1 MPRRM
6 SAKLETQQ
14 AEVER
19 EKRVEGRGGWKGGS
33 SFSNFGTELV
43 DESVGGYR
51 RLSRRR
57 ATSNTEQEGS
67 WEEKRETTEKEEES
81 QADRRT
87 GQRRAWKRK
96 REEREGK
103 RERILFLRLYR
114 YFHGRSPL
122 LKPVAVPGPPFPASS
137 SVPLASY
144 LFVTVSLVSHEP
156 INIFFDVR
164 RIN

>member
-1 MPRRM
+1 M
-6 SAKLETQQ
+6 
-14 AEVER
+14 ER
-19 EKRVEGRGGWKGGS
+19 GGS
-33 SFSNFGTELV
+33 SFGNSGTELV

-67 WEEKRETTEKEEES
+67 REEKRETNDGEEGGEATRWIER
-81 QADRRT
+81 QDRDERRR
-87 GQRRAWKRK
+87 GRGNEQRR
-96 REEREGK
+96 RE

-122 LKPVAVPGPPFPASS
+122 LKPVAVPGPPFPAPSS
-137 SVPLASY
+137 APLASY

>member
-1 MPRRM
+1 MEWG
-6 SAKLETQQ
+6 L
-14 AEVER
+14 
-19 EKRVEGRGGWKGGS
+19 
-33 SFSNFGTELV
+33 SFGNSGTELV

-57 ATSNTEQEGS
+57 ATSNTEQEGN
-67 WEEKRETTEKEEES
+67 WEEKRETNVGEEGEPARRIERQDRDERRRGRENRGKEREREREKE
-81 QADRRT
+81 R
-87 GQRRAWKRK
+87 
-96 REEREGK
+96 ERE

-122 LKPVAVPGPPFPASS
+122 LKPVAVPGPPFSAPSS
-137 SVPLASY
+137 APLASY